1 MSASTDARLP
11 AVVID
16 CGTGYTK
23 MGYAGN
29 SSPNYIRARAHR
41 SPIAAI
47 PRARPPCLAPRS
59 SARQS
64 LTSLAAAAVPTR
76 IGTRPPKGGK
86 KQPGGVE
93 DLDFLIGDDAEEHR
107 NHYDLSYPIRHGQ
120 IDNWDQMERFWQHC
134 IFKYL
139 RCEPEEHCFCLTE
152 PPMNAPENREYTAE
166 IMFETFNV
174 KGLYIAVQAVLALCA
189 SWVSKTSKAGHSLTG
204 TVIDSGDGV
213 THVIPV
219 YEGYAIGSSIKS
231 MPIAGRDI
239 TKFVQE
245 LLTEREKDIPA
256 SEREAVAKH
265 VKERYCYTC
274 PDIVKEF
281 GKYDADP
288 GKWIKE
294 YVGHHPRTKD
304 LFRAE
309 VGFERFMAPEIFFNP
324 EIRDG
329 NFKTSLPDMVDSAIQ
344 SCPID
349 ARKPLYNN
357 IVLSGGSSMFKD
369 FGRRLQR
376 DVKKRSDQ
384 RLKRSYELSGVE
396 TKIDVNVVTHQFQR
410 YAVWFGGSILCQTEE
425 FFQNVRLERFYWFVR
440 WPRAKH
446 GGADRCIRSSSTTST
461 ALPSAGTM

>member
-1 MSASTDARLP
+1 LAGSGRPVFSRRGGWVGERRGEMAGTDARLP

-29 SSPNYIRARAHR
+29 SSPNYI
-41 SPIAAI
+41 
-47 PRARPPCLAPRS
+47 
-59 SARQS
+59 
-64 LTSLAAAAVPTR
+64 VPTA
-76 IGTRPPKGGK
+76 IGTKPPEHGR
-86 KQPGGVE
+86 KQAGGVE
-93 DLDFLIGDDAEEHR
+93 DLDFHIGDEAEER
-107 NHYDLSYPIRHGQ
+107 KNHYDLSYPIKHGQ
-120 IDNWDQMERFWQHC
+120 IENWDHMERFWQHC
-134 IFKYL
+134 IFKYM

-219 YEGYAIGSSIKS
+219 YEGYAIGSSIQS
-231 MPIAGRDI
+231 MPIAGKDI

-245 LLTEREKDIPA
+245 LLAEREKEIPA
-256 SEREAVAKH
+256 QERMSVAKQ

-294 YVGHHPRTKD
+294 YTGQHPRTKE
-304 LFRAE
+304 LYRAE
-309 VGFERFMAPEIFFNP
+309 IGFERFMAPEIFFNP

-329 NFKTSLPDMVDSAIQ
+329 NFKTPLPVMVDDAIQ

-376 DVKKRSDQ
+376 DVKKLSDA

-396 TKIDVNVVTHQFQR
+396 TKIDVNVVTHPFQR
-410 YAVWFGGSILCQTEE
+410 YAVWFGGSILSQTDE
-425 FFQNVRLERFYWFVR
+425 FFANVHTKQQYDEYGPSICRHNAVF
-440 WPRAKH
+440 
-446 GGADRCIRSSSTTST
+446 GG
-461 ALPSAGTM
+461 M